1 MTLRLAKK
9 LQTIFTLVL
18 AVLALLFLF
27 IRLIPILF
35 LFVVFLFA
43 LVILRRVYL
52 RCPHCGRS
60 LSRGHAEYCT
70 YCGKWVDPET
80 TF

>member
-18 AVLALLFLF
+18 IVLALAFVF
-27 IRLIPILF
+27 IRLIPIMF
-35 LFVVFLFA
+35 LFVVVLFA
-43 LVILRRVYL
+43 LVTLRRIYL
-52 RCPHCGRS
+52 RCPHCGHS
-60 LSRGHAEYCT
+60 LSRGHREYCT

>member
-9 LQTIFTLVL
+9 LQIIFTLIVI
-18 AVLALLFLF
+18 VLALLFLL

-35 LFVVFLFA
+35 LLVVFFFA
-43 LVILRRVYL
+43 LVMLRRIYL

-60 LSRGHAEYCT
+60 LSPGHKEYCT